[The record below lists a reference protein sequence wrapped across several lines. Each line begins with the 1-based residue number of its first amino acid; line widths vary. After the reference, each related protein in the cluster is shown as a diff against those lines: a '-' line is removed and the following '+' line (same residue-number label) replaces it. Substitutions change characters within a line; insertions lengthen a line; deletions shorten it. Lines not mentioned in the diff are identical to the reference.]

1 MLLFVEAGKLK
12 RCPSNTALIEYNG
25 RCILRWKRKMI
36 FKEVD
41 QELSE
46 RAKMYICP
54 DNCVTPPLISANLPE
69 HQVSRPLG
77 NSFTD
82 FLMRSRT
89 PSPWPIPVFKATVQ
103 MCFSHWYWRSDCAP
117 DPFYSHIHVYM
128 YIPLAS
134 CFFVG
139 EFEDQVLRL
148 PLND

>member
-36 FKEVD
+36 FKEID

-69 HQVSRPLG
+69 HQVSRALG
-77 NSFTD
+77 NPKYTVLEILWLEADNQDSFTD
-82 FLMRSRT
+82 FLMRRGTS
-89 PSPWPIPVFKATVQ
+89 PPWPLPVFKATVQ
-103 MCFSHWYWRSDCAP
+103 MCFSH
-117 DPFYSHIHVYM
+117 
-128 YIPLAS
+128 
-134 CFFVG
+134 
-139 EFEDQVLRL
+139 
-148 PLND
+148 